1 MKIRGLFCGTTA
13 ASNEEY
19 RKALKRR
26 NLWMAALT
34 VAGILIAVAALLAD
48 ENGSALLPEYVLGV
62 YCGFGTGLALAGIL
76 LMIRNV
82 VLMRNEEKLKQ
93 SRLENSDERLQTIGN
108 RAALTALKV
117 LLLVIVAGGLIAGIY
132 EQVLIKAVLFLLDV
146 FFLSY
151 IAAFSY
157 FKRRM

>member
-19 RKALKRR
+19 RKVLKRR

-76 LMIRNV
+76 LMIRNL

-151 IAAFSY
+151 IAAYSY